1 MKLFLT
7 DKESLLESL
16 NLGNIIFTEADNNIS
31 NYGFKNTIRD
41 WKIKQLMYLELSKNK
56 IGSSGIKYL
65 VKADLP
71 MLQTLTLSKNN

>member
-1 MKLFLT
+1 MELFIT

-31 NYGFKNTIRD
+31 DCGFKNTIRD

-56 IGSSGIKYL
+56 IGSNGVKFL

-71 MLQTLTLSKNN
+71 MLQTLTLSIE

>member
-1 MKLFLT
+1 MELFIT

-31 NYGFKNTIRD
+31 DCGFKNTIRD

-56 IGSSGIKYL
+56 IGTNEVKFL

-71 MLQTLTLSKNN
+71 MLQTLTLSIE